1 MHFFICKEINV
12 EDVSYICGKLDKE
25 TVFTRI
31 HHDRNKRRSFQVL
44 LPFHAKKNGYLLE
57 TI

>member
-1 MHFFICKEINV
+1 MHFLNCKQINV
-12 EDVSYICGKLDKE
+12 QDVSYICGKLDKE

>member
-1 MHFFICKEINV
+1 MFPTFV
-12 EDVSYICGKLDKE
+12 GKLDKE